1 MMPTQYLHRILAIVP
16 WSRCGVLNGWVRLR
30 IDPTGEDWFTPTLSI
45 TGAAPATHAIASW
58 ACTDAIA
65 WEFVSRVCDQAGI
78 PVPDGFP
85 GWTRQEKKDWLASRH
100 AAILAAIGVYVVG
113 ADNDGDWPDPSSA
126 LAEMGL
132 RTVSLG
138 VV

>member
-1 MMPTQYLHRILAIVP
+1 MATLFGNRLLVIVP
-16 WSRCGVLNGWVRLR
+16 AARCAALNAFIRAG
-30 IDPTGEDWFTPTLSI
+30 IDPTGKDWFTPTLSA
-45 TGAAPATHAIASW
+45 TGAAPATHAIACW